1 MFVSITI
8 NGKVIKSSSAIAD
21 TGTSLI
27 AGPAEDTA
35 VINTM
40 IGATEI
46 LGGQYT
52 ISCELIPQLPNITF
66 SIGGTDYTLSGKEY
80 ILQVM

>member
-1 MFVSITI
+1 M
-8 NGKVIKSSSAIAD
+8 IKTQQAIAD

-27 AGPAEDTA
+27 AGPSED
-35 VINTM
+35 VSKINEM

-52 ISCELIPQLPNITF
+52 VSMIWSR
-66 SIGGTDYTLSGKEY
+66 
-80 ILQVM
+80 